1 MEKKNMKREVA
12 YRQYLNEVSAFE
24 KYGGLNV
31 ISFEEWLNIKGIEI
45 DTAENEIKWIKSI
58 KDNIP
63 NRIEEKELNFYKELL
78 GHASPDIDT
87 LE

>member
-1 MEKKNMKREVA
+1 MA

-31 ISFEEWLNIKGIEI
+31 ISFKEWLNIKEIEI
-45 DTAENEIKWIKSI
+45 GTAENETKWIKSI

-63 NRIEEKELNFYKELL
+63 NRIEEKELKFYKELL
-78 GHASPDIDT
+78 GYTSQDIDI

>member
-31 ISFEEWLNIKGIEI
+31 ISFEEWLNVKGIEI
-45 DTAENEIKWIKSI
+45 GTAENEIKWIK
-58 KDNIP
+58 
-63 NRIEEKELNFYKELL
+63 L
-78 GHASPDIDT
+78 
-87 LE
+87 

>member
-12 YRQYLNEVSAFE
+12 YRQYLYEVSAFE
-24 KYGGLNV
+24 KYGSLNV

-45 DTAENEIKWIKSI
+45 GTAENEIKWIKSI
-58 KDNIP
+58 EDNIP

-78 GHASPDIDT
+78 GHDT
-87 LE
+87 V